1 MNTNKIVRQQK
12 GAETVQDRC
21 LSWFASVCYAHS
33 QMFKC
38 SAGCLKCH
46 LTVFYIWLHYK
57 PICFSGVP
65 HKTSQKG
72 GFWASYN

>member
-38 SAGCLKCH
+38 SAGCL
-46 LTVFYIWLHYK
+46 
-57 PICFSGVP
+57 
-65 HKTSQKG
+65 
-72 GFWASYN
+72 